1 MNDTMNIIEIISQYL
16 HDNRR
21 LVVPSFGAFIV
32 KDTGEVLFSELLKSD
47 DGVLRS
53 LLSDKGLGE
62 VAAAGA
68 IDRFI
73 FEARDAI
80 SETGRFPMGALGVLT
95 VGANGALRLEQVATR
110 RPAAEPRPV
119 AKPKPQ
125 QPPRSAEVVCPQ
137 RKRRGTDWFMI
148 IAIIVLLGALAAI
161 AYGYFCS
168 TQQGDADDAMMDELR
183 YRIEQPATPDNHTQ
197 NTI

>member
-1 MNDTMNIIEIISQYL
+1 MDIIEIISQYL

-47 DGVLRS
+47 DGVLRT

-73 FEARDAI
+73 FEARDAL

-95 VGANGALRLEQVATR
+95 VGANGALRLEQSAPKQST
-110 RPAAEPRPV
+110 AEPKPV
-119 AKPKPQ
+119 AEPKLQ
-125 QPPRSAEVVCPQ
+125 QPRQNADTVCPQ

-161 AYGYFCS
+161 AYGWFCS
-168 TQQGDADDAMMDELR
+168 QQQGESDDAMMDELR

-197 NTI
+197 ETI

>member
-1 MNDTMNIIEIISQYL
+1 MNNTMDIIEIISQYL

-53 LLSDKGLGE
+53 LLSAEGLGE

-73 FEARDAI
+73 FEARDAL
-80 SETGRFPMGALGVLT
+80 SETGRFPMGALGVLI
-95 VGANGALRLEQVATR
+95 VGANGALRLEQPVVK
-110 RPAAEPRPV
+110 RPV
-119 AKPKPQ
+119 AEPKPATEPKPQ
-125 QPPRSAEVVCPQ
+125 QPRQSADSVRLQ
-137 RKRRGTDWFMI
+137 RKRRGADWFMI

-168 TQQGDADDAMMDELR
+168 AQQGDADDAMMDELR